1 MNLNIIRTSLTYSD
15 LEDLEERR
23 GSWAC
28 ERGQAPGSCC
38 DEELAGGPSSLE
50 ALI

>member
-38 DEELAGGPSSLE
+38 DEELAGVPSSLE